1 MAERGHPSITLGD
14 LVIATIIQAMENDSS
29 RDALSDHDGLTKGGW
44 FSGHVPRSYKLR
56 RSMLREDLRDQL
68 LRVIA
73 EIAKHVYQLERW
85 YAIDSTY
92 CKTSYYEGWANVSTD
107 DGKSHMQKI
116 KNAKLFI
123 ARGLKSG
130 VPVAVAVT
138 DEYVGDQTMF
148 EPLLRQMLDKGAIL
162 KGGGVIADAGFNKRQ
177 HYDLIATHG
186 GRAFL
191 DFDSDAL
198 PSNGKF
204 PHYDEQYRLYKAHRD
219 EWASFFCYR
228 SLIETTNH
236 ALKSIKMI
244 LRARKPIS
252 REIEALA
259 LVAYYSLS
267 RLPEL
272 WLKYRID
279 LPFVDT
285 QALGFISDAM
295 RPRRRGAALGPE
307 EIAEERAGRNRVVA
321 LHRQSLGG
329 ILIA

>member
-1 MAERGHPSITLGD
+1 
-14 LVIATIIQAMENDSS
+14 
-29 RDALSDHDGLTKGGW
+29 
-44 FSGHVPRSYKLR
+44 
-56 RSMLREDLRDQL
+56 
-68 LRVIA
+68 
-73 EIAKHVYQLERW
+73 
-85 YAIDSTY
+85 
-92 CKTSYYEGWANVSTD
+92 
-107 DGKSHMQKI
+107 MQKI

-123 ARGLKSG
+123 VRGLKTG

-138 DEYVGDQTMF
+138 DEYVSDQTMF
-148 EPLLRQMLDKGAIL
+148 ESLLHQILDKGAIL
-162 KGGGVIADAGFNKRQ
+162 TGGGVLADAGFNKRW
-177 HYDLIATHG
+177 HYEFVAG
-186 GRAFL
+186 NQGRAFL
-191 DFDSDAL
+191 DLDSGAL
-198 PSNGKF
+198 PSNGQF
-204 PHYDEQYRLYKAHRD
+204 PHYDEQYRLYKDHRD

-279 LPFVDT
+279 LPFADT
-285 QALGFISDAM
+285 RALDFISDAM
-295 RPRRRGAALGPE
+295 RPRRRRAALGRE
-307 EIAEERAGRNRVVA
+307 EIAEERSGRDRVVP
-321 LHRQSLGG
+321 LHGQSLGG